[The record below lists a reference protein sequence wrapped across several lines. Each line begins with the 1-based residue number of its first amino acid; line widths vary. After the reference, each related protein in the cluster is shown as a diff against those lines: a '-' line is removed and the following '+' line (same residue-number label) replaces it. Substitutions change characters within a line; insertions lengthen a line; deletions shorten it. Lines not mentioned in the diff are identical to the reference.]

1 MSALVVGGVFCIAAA
16 AGSVLCS
23 LRVLRGLRSGA
34 SAGGWVTDS
43 AVSLVIVAVVAIAAT
58 WWMVHP

>member
-1 MSALVVGGVFCIAAA
+1 MSALVAGGVFCIAAG

-34 SAGGWVTDS
+34 SAGGWVTEG
-43 AVSLVIVAVVAIAAT
+43 L
-58 WWMVHP
+58 